1 MNLELATSRTSAGH
15 PDHEASSTT
24 VVPPL
29 DDQSVRVAVSDV
41 LFEGRLDGAWWPH
54 SRDVTTQLP
63 RLLAALPDRL
73 GRITRV
79 SLNLTMWDATPNRV
93 QTPGRVLK
101 VGWFTVIDPNLMA
114 LSDAEGHQTLL
125 VVIPP
130 ETAPDVA
137 ERALTMA
144 SARAVSLTPGQLLA
158 TAAGKSAGLAA
169 RAASGTNGGHDRD
182 R

>member
-15 PDHEASSTT
+15 PDHEVSSTT
-24 VVPPL
+24 VAPPL
-29 DDQSVRVAVSDV
+29 DDQSARVAVSDV
-41 LFEGRLDGAWWPH
+41 LFEGRLDGAWSPH

-101 VGWFTVIDPNLMA
+101 VGWFTVIDPNLMT

-158 TAAGKSAGLAA
+158 TAAGKMPASPAS
-169 RAASGTNGGHDRD
+169 AASGTNGGRDQDR
-182 R
+182 